1 MGKLSLKKEL
11 DEVKNLI
18 ISNSK
23 DAHWAKNAID
33 DLLSLKGQLDNE
45 PTIVYTPISK
55 IERTVKGDTFELH
68 EMKDG
73 TAIYHVY
80 GGYTV
85 VVDARMSSLNM
96 AIKDY
101 IDLMSDSSNLS
112 EENRTNFELSLS
124 AFGYIMSCPMFA
136 FTSEEFTFDLA
147 SKIVEFLRESS
158 ESLLNEELKDE
169 TSEDVDLNNRFKD
182 ATMALEELKEDINKV
197 ANK

>member
-1 MGKLSLKKEL
+1 MDKSELKKKL

-18 ISNSK
+18 LTNSK
-23 DAHWAKNAID
+23 DAHWTKNALD
-33 DLLSLKGQLDNE
+33 ELLSLKGQLDHE
-45 PTIVYTPISK
+45 PTIVHTPISK

-85 VVDARMSSLNM
+85 VVDSRMSALNNAM
-96 AIKDY
+96 KEY
-101 IDLMSDSSNLS
+101 IALMSDYSNLS
-112 EENRTNFELSLS
+112 EEEQTNVKLSLS
-124 AFGYIMSCPMFA
+124 AFGYIMSCPLFA
-136 FTSEEFTFDLA
+136 FTSEEFTFDMA
-147 SKIVEFLRESS
+147 SKIVEFLRESA

-169 TSEDVDLNNRFKD
+169 TSEDVELNSRFKD